1 MKWIVTMVAVA
12 LAGALPAHAQADANA
27 GAADAER
34 EVREAVERFGR
45 AFAEAD
51 APALDI
57 LLTEDY
63 VHTNW
68 NGAVL
73 GKSAWLDYVRSRRVE
88 LESGALR
95 IDAHTTDD
103 LKVRLHGGVAV
114 VTGGNTTRGERA
126 GQAFETR
133 IRFTHVWVK
142 ENGSWRRAAFHDSTI
157 AEPST

>member
-1 MKWIVTMVAVA
+1 MKRIVTMVAVA
-12 LAGALPAHAQADANA
+12 LAGALPAHAQADAGA
-27 GAADAER
+27 GAAEAER

-51 APALDI
+51 ASALGPM
-57 LLTEDY
+57 LSEDY

-68 NGAVL
+68 DGAVL
-73 GKSAWLDYVRSRRVE
+73 DKSGWLDYVRSRRAE

-103 LKVRLHGGVAV
+103 LKVRLYGNVAV
-114 VTGGNTTRGERA
+114 VTGRNTTRGER
-126 GQAFETR
+126 GGEAFTTR

-142 ENGSWRRAAFHDSTI
+142 VDGGWRRAAFHDSTI
-157 AEPST
+157 TEPSE